1 MEESREQHKIYQA
14 REWMANPTLANDVE
28 SDLKGRRD
36 ISEGGSEPSSHVSER
51 TWEVTYIINYGSLDF
66 RHNH

>member
-14 REWMANPTLANDVE
+14 REWMANPTLANDIE
-28 SDLKGRRD
+28 SNLKGQRD

-51 TWEVTYIINYGSLDF
+51 TWKLTYRINQ
-66 RHNH
+66 